1 MNVKTKGILSIIGA
15 SLLHILIGSYHT
27 WSRLMDYYISYLH
40 YNDHP
45 SLTLSNSTSFTP
57 FIRLIYTFFL
67 SIGIVITSK
76 IGIYIPCI
84 ISIVFL
90 IISHLIL
97 LYSVTSFFIVFAFI
111 IYGIGIGLSYMSVI
125 LNSWSYYPK
134 RKGIIIGIILTC
146 FGSSSFVFKFIADL
160 VINPEGVEVN
170 SGTGFYDKEVSDN
183 ILSYIKLLIVV
194 FIIFGF
200 FGIGVINPWNNQ
212 LIAETSTKNSMK
224 EYRYNSNLSYYQLL
238 DLNNEDNETIK
249 TTVTSYFG
257 GAENLKVG
265 LKSKPFYQ
273 LVIMFMLSNLFNSLH
288 ISDNVT
294 LGEKKNKDF
303 LSNNILIWNI
313 ANGLFRI
320 FWGFILDT
328 FNFKSVYLF
337 CLFLQIMTFS
347 TFYFIA
353 GINSLFYLYNFF
365 TALANSCSSV
375 IVPYSFYKIFG
386 MKNGGIYFGISQ
398 FVSSIVSFGIPFL
411 IDFLSGSD
419 IDYMILFLGN
429 SVSKMLASIVLCFI
443 EEKRYDYGMKE
454 KENLIK
460 SRISTSSMN
469 SSNSNV

>member
-15 SLLHILIGSYHT
+15 SLIHILIGSYHT

-40 YNDHP
+40 YNNHP
-45 SLTLSNSTSFTP
+45 SLTLSNSTSFIP

-67 SIGIVITSK
+67 SIGVIITSK

-90 IISHLIL
+90 IISHLFL
-97 LYSVTSFFIVFAFI
+97 LYSTSSFLIIFAFA
-111 IYGIGIGLSYMSVI
+111 IYGIGIGISYMSVI

-146 FGSSSFVFKFIADL
+146 FGSSSFIFKFIADL
-160 VINPEGVEVN
+160 IINPEGVDINKE
-170 SGTGFYDKEVSDN
+170 TRFYNKEVSDN
-183 ILSYIKLLIVV
+183 VLSYIKLLIVI
-194 FIIFGF
+194 FIFFGF
-200 FGIGVINPWNNQ
+200 FAIGIINPWNNQ

-238 DLNNEDNETIK
+238 DLNNEDNETIR

-257 GAENLKVG
+257 GAENIKVG
-265 LKSKPFYQ
+265 LKSKPFFQ

-288 ISDNVT
+288 ISDYIT
-294 LGEKKNKDF
+294 LGEKNNKDF

-320 FWGFILDT
+320 FWGLILDT

-337 CLFLQIMTFS
+337 SLFLQIMTFS

-353 GINSLFYLYNFF
+353 GITPLFYLYNFF

-375 IVPYSFYKIFG
+375 IIPFSFYKIFG
-386 MKNGGIYFGISQ
+386 MKNAGIYFGISQ
-398 FVSSIVSFGIPFL
+398 FVSAVSSFGIPFL

-443 EEKRYDYGMKE
+443 EEKKYDYGLRE
-454 KENLIK
+454 KECMIK
-460 SRISTSSMN
+460 SRVSTSSMN
-469 SSNSNV
+469 SSNSNL